1 MWLSNF
7 CIQRPTFTIVVNLIL
22 AILGL
27 WAMQDLQI
35 RQFPRLVLP
44 SVTIVTAFPGADPEL
59 VERQVTT
66 QLETSIGAISGIES
80 MTSSSQQGLSTIQ
93 VAFNANVDPAV
104 AASDVRAKVAEVQ
117 AKLPPT
123 IIAPIISQMSTD
135 GQPILYLAFADPSQT
150 DMAVTE
156 FVRREM
162 VPRLTTIPGVAQSQ
176 VIGERKYAIRLQL
189 DPVRMAA
196 YGITVQDVST
206 ALALQNIETPGGQIR
221 RPDDLISVLV
231 DTTLDDPGEFR
242 NLVLRR
248 GEDGFIVRLSDI
260 GEAVVGPD
268 QTLSAFSYGGKTAI
282 AVGVVPQSDAN
293 PLAISAAVS
302 AALPDLRLAASP
314 GMTIDIAFDTTIPVR
329 ASVDEVS
336 RTIVIAVGL
345 VLVVVLFFLGSFK
358 ASLIPLVTI
367 PLSLLS
373 TLLFM
378 KLLGFSIN
386 IFSLLAMVLAV
397 GLVVDDAIVE
407 VENVQ
412 RHVNAGLT
420 PMNATFLGSNE
431 VGFAVIATTIT
442 LASVFVPMGLARG
455 VVGQLF
461 REFAF
466 TLAAA
471 ILLSG
476 FIARTLSPMMC
487 GRFIGPLSSRGFAR
501 AVERVIDQVTV
512 AYKRMLGA
520 ALNHR
525 WLVVL
530 VALATLGGTALLAG
544 RVPASVSANEDEAY
558 VILKFVAPPTASL
571 GYLGNW
577 TSRAEAAIARQ
588 TGVANTLILLGMP
601 MQNEAMAIVVFKPWE
616 QRNQTS
622 TVLTGLIMEALQD
635 LPGLAP
641 SIFAADPLAGVG
653 AGQPVQ
659 IVLKTP
665 GTVYAL
671 AAATDAV
678 KAAAQGAKSL
688 RNLNVSLQL
697 NTPKVFVE
705 VDRAAAA
712 DMGVPI
718 GTIGAAIQSLLGG
731 QRASTFNYHGD
742 IYNVIIEFP
751 QKLQSSAAA
760 LRDVFLKTPLG
771 GLVPL
776 RSLVRI
782 TEAAGPS
789 VLSRTDQMTSTVIG
803 ADPLP
808 GRSVAEATAE
818 LKQIVLSA
826 LPPNV
831 QIADSAA
838 ARALKQSAVGMG
850 LAMLLALVFIYLVLS
865 AQFESFRDPVII
877 LLAVPLA
884 ICGAIIGLFL
894 MRGSYNLYSVIG
906 LVALVGLIAKHGILI
921 TEFANQLRDQGRSLR
936 DALLEA
942 AGLRLRA
949 IIMTTF
955 ATVMGAVPLAL
966 ATGAG
971 AGGRSQIGI
980 VITAGMI
987 FGTLVSLVVVPVA
1000 YSIISPRFRRVIMPV
1015 PDFRHLEVA
1024 EPAKPVDAAT
1034 ARLPRTRPAVG
1045 SKA

>member
-7 CIQRPTFTIVVNLIL
+7 CIQRPTFTIVINLIL

-35 RQFPRLVLP
+35 RQFPRIVLP
-44 SVTIVTAFPGADPEL
+44 SVTIITAFPGADPEL
-59 VERQVTT
+59 VERQVTA
-66 QLETSIGAISGIES
+66 QLETSIGAISGIET

-93 VAFNANVDPAV
+93 VTFNANIDPAA

-117 AKLPPT
+117 AKLPVT
-123 IIAPIISQMSTD
+123 IIAPIISQISTD
-135 GQPILYLAFADPSQT
+135 GQPILYLAFADASQT

-162 VPRLTTIPGVAQSQ
+162 VPRLTTIPGVAQSEI
-176 VIGERKYAIRLQL
+176 VGERRYAIRLQL

-196 YGITVQDVST
+196 YGITVQDVSD
-206 ALALQNIETPGGQIR
+206 ALALQNVETAGGLIR
-221 RPDDLISVLV
+221 RPDDSISVLV
-231 DTTLDDPGEFR
+231 DTTLDDLAEFR
-242 NLVLRR
+242 TLVLRR
-248 GEDGFIVRLSDI
+248 GADGFIIRLSDI
-260 GEAVVGPD
+260 GDAVVGPD
-268 QTLSAFSYGGKTAI
+268 QTLTAFSYGGKTAI

-293 PLAISAAVS
+293 PLSIGAAVQ
-302 AALPDLRLAASP
+302 AALPDLRLAAPP
-314 GMTIDIAFDTTIPVR
+314 GMTIDLAFDTTIPVR
-329 ASVDEVS
+329 ASVNEVS

-345 VLVVVLFFLGSFK
+345 VLVVVLVFLGSLK

-367 PLSLLS
+367 PLSLIG

-412 RHVNAGLT
+412 RHVNAGMT
-420 PMNATFLGSNE
+420 PMNATFVGSNE

-466 TLAAA
+466 TLAAT

-476 FIARTLSPMMC
+476 FVARTLSPMMC
-487 GRFIGPLSSRGFAR
+487 GRLIDPLPARGFAR
-501 AVERVIDQVTV
+501 AVERGVARITV
-512 AYKRMLGA
+512 AYQHMLGA
-520 ALNHR
+520 ALGHR

-530 VALATLGGTALLAG
+530 ATLAMLAGTAFLAG
-544 RVPASVSANEDEAY
+544 RIPASISAGEDEAY

-571 GYLGNW
+571 GYLGDW
-577 TSRAEAAIARQ
+577 TSRAEAIIARQ
-588 TGVANTLILLGMP
+588 PDVANTLVLLGMP

-616 QRNQTS
+616 QRDKTS
-622 TVLTGLIMEALQD
+622 TVLTALIMQSLQG
-635 LPGLAP
+635 LPGLKPA
-641 SIFAADPLAGVG
+641 IFAADPLAGVG

-665 GTVYAL
+665 GTIYAL

-688 RNLNVSLQL
+688 ENLNVTLQL
-697 NTPKVFVE
+697 NTPKIFVE

-712 DMGVPI
+712 DMGIPI
-718 GTIGAAIQSLLGG
+718 GTIGTAIQSLLGG

-742 IYNVIIEFP
+742 IYNVIVEFP
-751 QKLQSSAAA
+751 QKLQSSPAA

-776 RSLVRI
+776 RSLVKI

-789 VLSRTDQMTSTVIG
+789 VLSRTDQMTSTIIG

-808 GRSVAEATAE
+808 GHSVDEATAE
-818 LKQIVLSA
+818 LRKIVLSA

-831 QIADSAA
+831 RIADSEA
-838 ARALKQSAVGMG
+838 ARALKRSTTSMG
-850 LAMLLALVFIYLVLS
+850 LAMLLAIVFIYLVLC
-865 AQFESFRDPVII
+865 AQFESFRDPAII

-884 ICGAIIGLFL
+884 ICGAIVGLFL
-894 MRGSYNLYSVIG
+894 LRGSYNLYSVVG
-906 LVALVGLIAKHGILI
+906 FVALIGLIAKHGILI
-921 TEFANQLRDQGRSLR
+921 TEFANQLRDQGRSER
-936 DALLEA
+936 DAVIEA

-949 IIMTTF
+949 ITMTTF
-955 ATVMGAVPLAL
+955 ATVMGAVPLML

-980 VITAGMI
+980 VITAGMS
-987 FGTLVSLVVVPVA
+987 FGTLVSLFVVPVA
-1000 YSIISPRFRRVIMPV
+1000 YSAIAPKVRRTIMRV
-1015 PDFRHLEVA
+1015 PDFRHLEA
-1024 EPAKPVDAAT
+1024 QG
-1034 ARLPRTRPAVG
+1034 PR
-1045 SKA
+1045 